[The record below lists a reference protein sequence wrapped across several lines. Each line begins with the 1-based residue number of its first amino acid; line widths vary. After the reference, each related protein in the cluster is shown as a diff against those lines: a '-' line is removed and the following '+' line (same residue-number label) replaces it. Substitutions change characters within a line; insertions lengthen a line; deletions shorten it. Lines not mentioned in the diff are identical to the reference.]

1 MSLTQ
6 PSNVTKLNQSSVY
19 ADILSFLNNK
29 GLRSLKTKQEYESD
43 VRQFF
48 LYTRNKPIEQL
59 IITDLRFKN
68 AEMIDYQYYLSTQ
81 YINPTTKKGYKNTSV
96 NRKIASIQSLYMFL
110 RKNDYDVNVEA
121 MKLDLLSDD
130 SEGYGFLTFEEAEHL
145 ALLALNERQKGNEK
159 HLIIKLATRTSLREK
174 ALLTLK
180 WGDIRVSEDDSN
192 VYKIQVSDSLR
203 QDKGKRIY
211 KEISKIMYDML
222 LKIRNNKSDNDYIF
236 TLDAKYMP
244 DMMNRLTSMMN
255 IDSRRNIKFHSLK
268 KAGVNYVYEITN
280 GDIYAA
286 SAQAQHSSITT
297 TAKYYVKQKKNMAGV
312 LMDQN
317 LSDSILDDATK
328 EELLFIIKEKI
339 NKNVLMN
346 IKNEYVKLLEKKD
359 GV

>member
-81 YINPTTKKGYKNTSV
+81 YVNPTTNKGYKNTSV

-180 WGDIRVSEDDSN
+180 WGDIRVSEDDNN

-211 KEISKIMYDML
+211 KEISKKMYDML
-222 LKIRNNKSDNDYIF
+222 LEIRNDKLDNDYIF

-244 DMMNRLTSMMN
+244 DMMKRLTSMMG

-268 KAGVNYVYEITN
+268 KAGVGFVKDLTN
-280 GDIYAA
+280 DIEAA
-286 SAQAQHSSITT
+286 SDQAGHSNIQTT
-297 TAKYYVKQKKNMAGV
+297 KKYYLSHKKNLAG
-312 LMDQN
+312 LAMDENFDSDIFRQ
-317 LSDSILDDATK
+317 LSHDECI
-328 EELLFIIKEKI
+328 ELLESIDNGLGLQLRRKAKEILNHK
-339 NKNVLMN
+339 
-346 IKNEYVKLLEKKD
+346 
-359 GV
+359 